1 MFVSYDFKQVLFEK
15 GNLDFIILYR
25 KRDDEIPFD
34 KQQAD
39 IKTGEQAI
47 SFFAKHGN
55 NTYIKIF
62 NWNRTKYSQ
71 EVFRPYN
78 LEVVLDEKLLN
89 EEHFTISNR
98 GVVHIFKKNTKRMNE
113 EEMIQTEFIFTSDWM
128 HEETLFNV
136 LTSMNFFK
144 NYLIG
149 KVFSQWRSNVRY
161 NLFIKTR
168 QKLVQN
174 LKFVIPAFQPS
185 FVQVNSILYDM
196 Q

>member
-25 KRDDEIPFD
+25 KRGDEIPFD
-34 KQQAD
+34 KQRAD
-39 IKTGEQAI
+39 IKTGEQSI

-113 EEMIQTEFIFTSDWM
+113 EEMIQTEFILPVTGCTKKLSSTF
-128 HEETLFNV
+128 L
-136 LTSMNFFK
+136 L
-144 NYLIG
+144 
-149 KVFSQWRSNVRY
+149 QWISSK
-161 NLFIKTR
+161 IT
-168 QKLVQN
+168 
-174 LKFVIPAFQPS
+174 
-185 FVQVNSILYDM
+185 
-196 Q
+196 